1 MPYKEN
7 LLRAVELKKELDAF
21 RPLTQEVEQRI
32 MQKFRLDWNYH
43 SSNIEGNK
51 LSYGETKA
59 LLLFGVT
66 AQAKPLH
73 DHLEMQGHDE
83 AIKWL
88 EELIAEKRPLN
99 ETFICQLHE
108 LILKEPYEMPA
119 QTPDGK
125 PTKRMITLGKYKT
138 VPNHV
143 LTQTGEMFYF
153 ATPEETPSKMAD
165 LMEWY
170 KNESAKSDMNPV
182 LLAIEFHYRFIRIHP
197 FDDGNGRLA
206 RLLMNFILMKHGYP
220 PAIVKTE
227 DKENYFAALQQAD
240 AGNLGFFFD
249 YVTALVNHSLEL
261 MLKGARGENIDED
274 DDLDKQ
280 LALLKQ
286 EVDAEDEDNEIKLE
300 LTETVFGQCM
310 ESWCFTLFEKLAAV
324 TVKFNDFYSKPGHS
338 VSFML
343 DGKGPFRT
351 FSELL
356 SLNALQQ
363 IYTVHKN
370 DKALSKAEAYFEAAF
385 GAYKKGGL
393 NPFGCMYRL
402 TVDFDKYNYKL
413 SYPVFSPDIKLQ
425 KNIEIQ
431 RLLHKPVSD
440 EEINMIVKA
449 WGQTLYEHLQYNR
462 KNLNKKTDQ

>member
-21 RPLTQEVEQRI
+21 RPLTKEVELRI
-32 MQKFRLDWNYH
+32 IQKFRLDWNYH

-51 LSYGETKA
+51 LNYGETKA

-125 PTKRMITLGKYKT
+125 PTKRMITLGKYKI

-324 TVKFNDFYSKPGHS
+324 TVKFNDFYSKPSHS

-343 DGKGPFRT
+343 EGKGPFRT
-351 FSELL
+351 FSESLR
-356 SLNALQQ
+356 LNALQQ

-370 DKALSKAEAYFEAAF
+370 DKVLSEAEASFEAAF

-393 NPFGCMYRL
+393 NPFGCLYRL

-413 SYPVFSPDIKLQ
+413 SYPVFSPDMKLQ